1 MSNTLKVNKRSKKLS
16 NIERIAVLEK
26 TVTRNYILINKLYE
40 ALGSSDEA
48 AEDDSSE

>member
-16 NIERIAVLEK
+16 NLERIAVLEK

-48 AEDDSSE
+48 ADDSSKE